1 MENKKNE
8 HLLKKILFLPSR
20 NTAVVIPLVLV
31 LGFVTGLL
39 VNTTG
44 LKNFILPVTVL
55 MIYPTMI
62 GFKLNEVFNF
72 SHGKLMLTAVMIN
85 FLIIPLLAYVLG
97 VTFLLRDA
105 QLFAGLVITS
115 LLPTSNLTIAFTML
129 AKGNVPGAVKLTTT
143 GLLLGSLLAPLY
155 LSVIVG
161 KYLPIDL
168 LGTLKTIAE
177 VVLVPLILGVLTYW
191 AILKRYSQEQFQK
204 KIRPY
209 LPTTSA
215 WGMIFIVFSSIS
227 MNAPRMA
234 SHLDIL
240 AVALLV
246 QLAFFCINYVVSIL
260 IGRALF
266 KQEDALT
273 LVFGTALRNLA
284 IAIGLAASAFGPNAA
299 LMVSLAF
306 IIQPQAAAWF
316 IKLNEK
322 YDLFTPRKKEKYG
335 KVEKI
340 AN

>member
-1 MENKKNE
+1 
-8 HLLKKILFLPSR
+8 
-20 NTAVVIPLVLV
+20 
-31 LGFVTGLL
+31 
-39 VNTTG
+39 
-44 LKNFILPVTVL
+44 
-55 MIYPTMI
+55 
-62 GFKLNEVFNF
+62 
-72 SHGKLMLTAVMIN
+72 
-85 FLIIPLLAYVLG
+85 
-97 VTFLLRDA
+97 
-105 QLFAGLVITS
+105 
-115 LLPTSNLTIAFTML
+115 
-129 AKGNVPGAVKLTTT
+129 
-143 GLLLGSLLAPLY
+143 
-155 LSVIVG
+155 
-161 KYLPIDL
+161 
-168 LGTLKTIAE
+168 
-177 VVLVPLILGVLTYW
+177 
-191 AILKRYSQEQFQK
+191 
-204 KIRPY
+204 
-209 LPTTSA
+209 
-215 WGMIFIVFSSIS
+215 

-266 KQEDALT
+266 KQEDAVT